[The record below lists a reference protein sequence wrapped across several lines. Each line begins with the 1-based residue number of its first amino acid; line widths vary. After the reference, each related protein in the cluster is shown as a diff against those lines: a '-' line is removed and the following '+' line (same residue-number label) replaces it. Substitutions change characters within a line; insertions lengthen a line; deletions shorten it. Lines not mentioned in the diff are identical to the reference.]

1 MSISKM
7 TAKKIL
13 IESGAK
19 RVSDDAAVELADTLN
34 KIAYAIS
41 SKAVKLSAHAKRTTI
56 KKSDIDLAK

>member
-1 MSISKM
+1 M

-19 RVSDDAAVELADTLN
+19 RVSDDAAAELADTLN
-34 KIAYAIS
+34 KIAYSIS

-56 KKSDIDLAK
+56 KKSDVDLAK

>member
-1 MSISKM
+1 MSISKT

-19 RVSDDAAVELADTLN
+19 RVSDDAAVELADLLN
-34 KIAYAIS
+34 KIAYSISNKAI
-41 SKAVKLSAHAKRTTI
+41 KLSAHAKRTTI